1 MLKSNENR
9 LLTPIIS
16 KKSSTDDDEDDD
28 DSGNRG
34 CNMAIAETYGPA
46 FITLDGKISETE
58 RISKGIFD
66 LGRIIIFAYVLAG
79 FAGIAVWLFVSIF
92 IICSKNK
99 PIHMILID

>member
-1 MLKSNENR
+1 MLKSKENR

-16 KKSSTDDDEDDD
+16 KKSINVNSEDDD
-28 DSGNRG
+28 NSGNRG

-58 RISKGIFD
+58 RITKGIFD